1 MYLSFFAISL
11 LSSSAAAAAA
21 ATAAS
26 YDLAHLR
33 SEPLSGNVPSV
44 KDLASDLARSMM
56 PITRNT
62 TTSTTTSITESKSA
76 SNVALQDTLLT
87 GYFKGSVY
95 FDYECK
101 VPFRSYVRRLNTCYK
116 TSGSKFFDMI
126 TANATTFTITDYTDS
141 SCTVRGGEV
150 STSQLTTSCEKRYT
164 FTVGATTEVPSTV
177 PVVYFK

>member
-21 ATAAS
+21 AAS

-33 SEPLSGNVPSV
+33 SEPLSGDVPSV
-44 KDLASDLARSMM
+44 KDLASDLTRSMM
-56 PITRNT
+56 PITRN
-62 TTSTTTSITESKSA
+62 TSTTTSITESKSA

-87 GYFKGSVY
+87 GYYKGSIY

-101 VPFRSYVRRLNTCYK
+101 VLYRSYVRRLNTCYK
-116 TSGSKFFDMI
+116 SGSTFFDMI

>member
-11 LSSSAAAAAA
+11 LSSFAAAAAA
-21 ATAAS
+21 VTAAS

-33 SEPLSGNVPSV
+33 SEPLSGDVPSV
-44 KDLASDLARSMM
+44 KDLASDLTRSMM

-62 TTSTTTSITESKSA
+62 TTTTSITESKSA

-87 GYFKGSVY
+87 GYYKGSIY

-101 VPFRSYVRRLNTCYK
+101 VLYRSYVRRLNTCYK